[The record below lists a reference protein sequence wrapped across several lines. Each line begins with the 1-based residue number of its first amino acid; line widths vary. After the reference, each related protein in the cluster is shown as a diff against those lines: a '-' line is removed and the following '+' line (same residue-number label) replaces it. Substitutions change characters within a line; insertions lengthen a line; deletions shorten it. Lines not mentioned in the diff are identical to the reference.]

1 MKQGALSPLSEFV
14 HTVLAMEYLIF
25 READRED
32 IQAIVNIHNSN
43 ARGQNRSI
51 ERGFLLTK
59 ITEDEIVK
67 SLNNSGRYFVAA
79 TTDGEILGF
88 VAISQPKISDEML
101 NKIIW
106 KDEVFKKKVT
116 SDRHFYL
123 QVVATKLDCMGR
135 GVARFMYE
143 EIYKVFPNSFISLF
157 IVAHPI
163 ANTRSLMFHQKQGFE
178 QIGTLQIDQFLDLQ
192 NYESILLFKET

>member
-1 MKQGALSPLSEFV
+1 MLK
-14 HTVLAMEYLIF
+14 
-25 READRED
+25 
-32 IQAIVNIHNSN
+32 
-43 ARGQNRSI
+43 
-51 ERGFLLTK
+51 K

-106 KDEVFKKKVT
+106 KNEAFKKKVT

-123 QVVATKLDCMGR
+123 ERVATKLDCMGR
-135 GVARFMYE
+135 GVAQFMYK
-143 EIYKVFPNSFISLF
+143 EIYQVFPNSLIYLF
-157 IVAHPI
+157 IVTHPI
-163 ANTRSLMFHQKQGFE
+163 ANNRSLMFHQKQGFE
-178 QIGTLQIDQFLDLQ
+178 EIGTLQIDLFLDLQ

>member
-1 MKQGALSPLSEFV
+1 M
-14 HTVLAMEYLIF
+14 LAMEDLIF

-32 IQAIVNIHNSN
+32 IQAIVNIHNSH
-43 ARGQNRSI
+43 AGGQNTSS
-51 ERGFLLTK
+51 EGGFLLNK

-67 SLNNSGRYFVAA
+67 RLKNSVKYFVAA

-88 VAISQPKISDEML
+88 VGVSQPEISEEIL
-101 NKIIW
+101 NEIIW
-106 KDEVFKKKVT
+106 KDEAFKKIVT

-157 IVAHPI
+157 IVTHPI
-163 ANTRSLMFHQKQGFE
+163 ANNRSLMFHQKQGFE
-178 QIGTLQIDQFLDLQ
+178 QIGNLPPTDLFLDLED
-192 NYESILLFKET
+192 YERILLFKET

>member
-1 MKQGALSPLSEFV
+1 MYDSVPT
-14 HTVLAMEYLIF
+14 HYAMEYLTF

-32 IQAIVNIHNSN
+32 IQAIVNIHNSH
-43 ARGQNRSI
+43 ARGQNTSI
-51 ERGFLLTK
+51 ERGFLLTQ
-59 ITEDEIVK
+59 ITEDEIVQ
-67 SLNNSGRYFVAA
+67 SLNNSCKYFVSAK
-79 TTDGEILGF
+79 TDGKILGF

-106 KDEVFKKKVT
+106 KDERFKKKVT
-116 SDRHFYL
+116 SERHFYL

-143 EIYKVFPNSFISLF
+143 EIYQVFPNSFISLF
-157 IVAHPI
+157 IVTQPI

-178 QIGTLQIDQFLDLQ
+178 QIGTLQVDLFLDLE
-192 NYESILLFKET
+192 NYECIVMFKET

>member
-1 MKQGALSPLSEFV
+1 
-14 HTVLAMEYLIF
+14 MEYLTF

-32 IQAIVNIHNSN
+32 IQAIVNIHNSH
-43 ARGQNRSI
+43 ARGQNTSI

-106 KDEVFKKKVT
+106 KDEEFKKRVT

-157 IVAHPI
+157 IVAQPI
-163 ANTRSLMFHQKQGFE
+163 ANNRSLMFHQKQGFE
-178 QIGTLQIDQFLDLQ
+178 QIGTLQIDLFLDLP